1 MNPMNE
7 MIDIAIENVLAMVR
21 ANSRPD
27 EALKFTQAA
36 LNLSHAKQLLELK
49 VQRTKGASA

>member
-7 MIDIAIENVLAMVR
+7 KIDIAIENVLAMVR

-36 LNLSHAKQLLELK
+36 LNLSHAKQLWELN

>member
-7 MIDIAIENVLAMVR
+7 KIDIAIENVLAMVR